1 MAGGFVAPPFDAEP
15 MTRGRKQRGARP
27 RPAAGDGAEQSAPGK
42 TLEAALERL
51 ETQSHFRNV
60 TLALTGVFLKWLARR
75 LLLKAQDAWW
85 NAGNRG
91 DAAGWRLRQWTRS
104 QRARAGLR
112 PYRSAAAPEAAS
124 VDLGTPAFDALR
136 WNPLQ
141 WRARAGS
148 EVGALG
154 PVALLPAGV
163 EADKAV
169 HPDDLLRL
177 RRMHHVEDAQA
188 FHPNGA
194 ARAGT
199 LARLAAAG
207 VVIHIADGGERMRE
221 ALGGELYDLMTAD
234 ARGLD
239 EAEREIRSVRMRRA
253 ALREHSRQTR
263 AWRGAGEP
271 PLVSL
276 LLPTKRPELL
286 PQALAAVA
294 RQTYPRLELALAL
307 HGDDPFFDAERLA
320 AELPCRAAIVRVPAS
335 ETLGAALNAAV
346 AASSGTLLVKMDDDD
361 AYGPEHVWDLVLARL
376 YSQAQLVGKSGGFTY
391 LAVSDRVIRRFAGDA
406 EGRRTFNLA
415 GGALLIARRDIE
427 RVGGWRNA
435 PHSVDTLL
443 IADVLRKGGRAHR
456 TNDLGYM
463 HIRHG
468 GGHTWDAPDALFL
481 KQADVVA
488 PGWNPAMADLGDL
501 PRPRIPGRDG

>member
-1 MAGGFVAPPFDAEP
+1 
-15 MTRGRKQRGARP
+15 MTREREEPGASPPTSNGGGDAGQDARRK
-27 RPAAGDGAEQSAPGK
+27 AAAERAAPC
-42 TLEAALERL
+42 EALESALARL

-60 TLALTGVFLKWLARR
+60 TLSLTGVFLRWLLRR
-75 LLLKAQDAWW
+75 LRLKAQDVWW

-112 PYRSAAAPEAAS
+112 PYRRAS
-124 VDLGTPAFDALR
+124 RAGSDSGDWGTPAFDALR

-141 WRARAGS
+141 WRPRAGS

-163 EADKAV
+163 RADRAV

-177 RRMHHVEDAQA
+177 RQMHHVEDAQA
-188 FHPNGA
+188 FHPDDA

-207 VVIHIADGGERMRE
+207 VVVHVADGGERMRD
-221 ALGGELYDLMTAD
+221 ALGGELHDLMTAD
-234 ARGLD
+234 ARGLS
-239 EAEREIRSVRMRRA
+239 EAERELRSGRMQRA
-253 ALREHSRQTR
+253 ALREHSLQAR
-263 AWRGAGEP
+263 AWRNGDGP
-271 PLVSL
+271 PTVSIL
-276 LLPTKRPELL
+276 MATKRPELL

-307 HGDDPFFDAERLA
+307 HGDDPFPDAERLA
-320 AELPCRAAIVRVPAS
+320 AELPCPAVAVRVPAS

-346 AASSGTLLVKMDDDD
+346 AASSGALLAKMDDDD
-361 AYGPEHVWDLVLARL
+361 AYGSEHVWDLVLARV
-376 YSQAQLVGKSGGFTY
+376 YSRAQLIGKSGGFVY
-391 LAVSDRVIRRFAGDA
+391 LAESDCTIRRFAGDA

-415 GGALLIARRDIE
+415 GGALLVSRRNLE
-427 RVGGWRNA
+427 RAGGWRDA
-435 PHSVDTLL
+435 PHSVDALL
-443 IADVLRKGGRAHR
+443 IADVLRKGGQAHR
-456 TNDLGYM
+456 TRDAGYV
-463 HIRHG
+463 HVRHG

-481 KQADVVA
+481 EQADAVA

-501 PRPRIPGRDG
+501 PRPLIPGQDG